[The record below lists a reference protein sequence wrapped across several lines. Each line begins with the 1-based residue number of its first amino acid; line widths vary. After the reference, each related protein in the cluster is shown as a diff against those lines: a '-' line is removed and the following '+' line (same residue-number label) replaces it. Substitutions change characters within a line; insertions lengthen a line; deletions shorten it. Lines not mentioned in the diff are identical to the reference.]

1 MYGQYKSANLGGCK
15 ETIRA
20 VINKQIMAKM
30 KIIEYGFV
38 GNDRTKVRIYTAD
51 GGVIEARRCP
61 LPERLTCSGSKPAL
75 YCTRDGHFLSLT
87 KLGLREIK
95 PNIAQAGSR
104 KCTHTNGNGT
114 HYPFLRQ
121 FGAKHCHF
129 LVAGAWYGP
138 RPEGMVID
146 HLNGDILNWSAENL
160 EYVTPEENRKRAK
173 LLRVLRSI
181 GREPRRMSYAE
192 LRDIFRKYRFE
203 EPEKIMEADMTRHRE
218 I

>member
-1 MYGQYKSANLGGCK
+1 MYIPLHCISANNRTSRHVKNGVLC
-15 ETIRA
+15 
-20 VINKQIMAKM
+20 IMIYKPISVDA
-30 KIIEYGFV
+30 YGFTDESQTV
-38 GNDRTKVRIYTAD
+38 VRIYTTN
-51 GGVIEARRCP
+51 GGMITAKRCS
-61 LPERLTCSGSKPAL
+61 TDKTL

-95 PNIAQAGSR
+95 PNLAQAGSR

-160 EYVTPEENRKRAK
+160 EYVTPEENRKRAR

-181 GREPRRMSYAE
+181 GREPKQMSREELLNIFKRYEFEDPSMRMEYEMS
-192 LRDIFRKYRFE
+192 LHCE
-203 EPEKIMEADMTRHRE
+203 E
-218 I
+218 